1 MLVTSIIIDS
11 LIVVPTTVKLSS
23 TNLTMQAVNYLLDD
37 PLTTDYGMELR
48 EPEGRQAG
56 YAAAS
61 HLEPRGTDNPG
72 ISTSCRKRERGV
84 SLRDCPLFIDI

>member
-23 TNLTMQAVNYLLDD
+23 TNLTMQAVNYFLDD

-48 EPEGRQAG
+48 EPEGRQGG
-56 YAAAS
+56 YAAG
-61 HLEPRGTDNPG
+61 L
-72 ISTSCRKRERGV
+72 I
-84 SLRDCPLFIDI
+84 